1 MAILS
6 ALSIARSGLVATG
19 DALGVTSNNIA
30 NVNTTGFKGSR
41 AEFSDLLASQ
51 TGGATS
57 GLGVR
62 IGGASTNFS
71 QGSIENTGRS
81 TDMAIQGNGFFV
93 IQNGD
98 GRLYTRAGNFRIDAD
113 SLLTSDEGL
122 QVMGQALDATGAP
135 TGNLVPITFGTAAT
149 DTEATSTITLKN
161 NLDAEAPIIAGG
173 FVATD
178 FDTANASSNF
188 ATTVKVFDSLGAR
201 HDVILYF
208 TRTGAGAWDVNA
220 AVDGGEIASG
230 TPGTL
235 SLLGTVSLTF
245 DTTGAL
251 LTPPPTPPTTIGP
264 INFDGAEPQTIALD
278 FGPDVSAA
286 VGDGLGREGIVQLA
300 SASNVAGAPD
310 GFGAGALAGIS
321 VNQEG
326 IITGIFDNGQS
337 RELYQLALANF
348 QAPDRLVQIGG
359 GLYRESV
366 DSGVAAVSSPGSG
379 GIGNIV
385 GQAIERSNVDLAQ
398 EFVDLISLQRS
409 FQANARVI
417 TTSDG
422 LLSDLISIVR

>member
-51 TGGATS
+51 TGGATN

-62 IGGASTNFS
+62 IGGASTSFA
-71 QGSIENTGRS
+71 QGSIENTGRA
-81 TDMAIQGNGFFV
+81 TDMAIEGNGFFV
-93 IQNGD
+93 VQNGE
-98 GRLYTRAGNFRIDAD
+98 GLLYTRAGNFRIDGN

-122 QVMGQALDATGAP
+122 QVMGQELDAAGNP
-135 TGNLVPITFGTAAT
+135 TGDVEAITFSDAAT
-149 DTEATSTITLKN
+149 EAEATELVTLRN
-161 NLDAEAPIIAGG
+161 NLDAQAPIITGG
-173 FVATD
+173 FDGST
-178 FDTANASSNF
+178 FESANASSNF
-188 ATTVKVFDSLGAR
+188 ATTIKVFDSLGAS
-201 HDVILYF
+201 HDLKLYF
-208 TRTGAGAWDVNA
+208 TKTAAGAWDVNA
-220 AVDGGEIASG
+220 AIDAGETTGG
-230 TPGTL
+230 TPGDI
-235 SLLGTVSLTF
+235 SLLGSASLAF

-251 LTPPPTPPTTIGP
+251 TSPAPDATTISVT
-264 INFDGAEPQTIALD
+264 FDGAEPQDIVLN
-278 FGPDVSAA
+278 FGSNSTT
-286 VGDGLGREGIVQLA
+286 VGDGEGRDGIVQLA
-300 SASNVAGAPD
+300 SASNVAGASD

-321 VNQEG
+321 VNSAG
-326 IITGIFDNGQS
+326 IITGVFDNGQS
-337 RELYQLALANF
+337 RELYQLSLANF

-366 DSGVAAVSSPGSG
+366 DSGVPAVSAPGTG
-379 GIGNIV
+379 GLGRIV